1 MKALPGA
8 QQQNRTADA
17 MIFYT
22 TYKELATVLAYVM
35 PNICLFT
42 VDQSITRS
50 ILYFIISNFDIFYFL
65 KYLFEVFFQIIQ
77 NVDVG

>member
-1 MKALPGA
+1 MKALTSA
-8 QQQNRTADA
+8 QQRNRTADA

-22 TYKELATVLAYVM
+22 TYELATVLAYVM
-35 PNICLFT
+35 PTVCPFT

-50 ILYFIISNFDIFYFL
+50 ILYFIISDYDVFYFL
-65 KYLFEVFFQIIQ
+65 KYLFEFFFQIVQ

>member
-1 MKALPGA
+1 MKALTDA
-8 QQQNRTADA
+8 QQRKRTADA

-35 PNICLFT
+35 PTVCPFT
-42 VDQSITRS
+42 VDHSITRS
-50 ILYFIISNFDIFYFL
+50 ILYFIISNYDIFYFL
-65 KYLFEVFFQIIQ
+65 KYLFEVFFQIVQ